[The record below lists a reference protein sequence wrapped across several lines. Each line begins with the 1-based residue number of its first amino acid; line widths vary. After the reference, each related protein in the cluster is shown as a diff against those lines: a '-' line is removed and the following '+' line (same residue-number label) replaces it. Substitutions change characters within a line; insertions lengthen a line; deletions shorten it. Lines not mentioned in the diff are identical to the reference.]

1 MNQTIPQM
9 VFERIE
15 RYDQRTVMRRKIG
28 DTYQDIS
35 WNEFGQTIRGFAASL
50 IALGL
55 EPEQQAAILA
65 PNCPEW
71 ACADL
76 AIMTVGGRTVPIYHT
91 EGLKTISHILADAE
105 CQLLF
110 THSKLLAEE
119 IFSARE
125 SCPQLQKAILLEGS
139 SDHQDILS
147 LENFLALAQ
156 QLNDQQL
163 EQLLQTGKRN
173 ALATLVYTSGT
184 TGAPKGAMLSHENI
198 LCNVEACSERF
209 EISAEDQCLSFLPL
223 SHIFER
229 TAGYYLM
236 LYRGVVIAYAESIDT
251 VPANLAEIKP
261 TVVISVPRLYEKM
274 YNRVLERITTGPWL
288 KKQLFFLAIQVGRS
302 KVSREQKNLAPTFL
316 QTILLNLFE
325 KLVFSKIKE
334 RLGGRLRFFVS
345 GGAPLVKG
353 IAEFFLAAGI
363 PIYEG
368 YGLTESSPV
377 IAANYPGCHR
387 LGTVGPPLNNLQTKI
402 SDDGELLVKGP
413 SIFLGYWNNPEQ
425 TAINLKDGWLH
436 TGDIGVI
443 DADGFLTI
451 TDRKKD
457 IIVTAGGK
465 NIAPQGL
472 ENELKAD
479 KYISSVMVYGDRRP
493 YLVALVVP
501 DFETLQKYA
510 VYKQID
516 FLDHCDLVNHPQI
529 LDLIRRRIDKVQVAL
544 PSYRQVKRFT
554 LLSRDFSGEKGEVTP
569 TLKVKRNIVG
579 KRFAQILEDLYRR
592 EGEAIHQ
599 TSFCIIDPETEVEKP
614 GNTN

>member
-1 MNQTIPQM
+1 MNRTIPQM
-9 VFERIE
+9 VFDRIE
-15 RYDQRTVMRRKIG
+15 FFDQQTVMRRKTSG
-28 DTYQDIS
+28 HYQDLS
-35 WNEFGQTIRGFAASL
+35 WQEFGQKIRTFSASL

-55 EPEQQAAILA
+55 QPEQQAALLA

-76 AIMTVGGRTVPIYHT
+76 AIMTVGGRSVPIYHT
-91 EGLKTISHILADAE
+91 EGLKTILHILADAE
-105 CQLLF
+105 CRLLF

-119 IFSARE
+119 ILAKRE
-125 SCPQLQKAILLEGS
+125 QCPLLEKAILLEGH
-139 SDHQDILS
+139 SDNQDILS
-147 LENFLALAQ
+147 LDNFLARSQ
-156 QLNDQQL
+156 QIDPQQVDK
-163 EQLLQTGKRN
+163 LLQAGKRM

-184 TGAPKGAMLSHENI
+184 TGEPKGVMLTHDNI
-198 LCNVEACSERF
+198 LCNVEAATQLF
-209 EISAEDQCLSFLPL
+209 EIGPHDQCLSFLPL

-229 TAGYYLM
+229 MAGYYLM
-236 LYRGVVIAYAESIDT
+236 LHRGVTIAYAESIDT

-274 YNRVLERITTGPWL
+274 YNRVLERVTTGPWL
-288 KKQLFFLAIQVGRS
+288 KKQLFFLAIRVGKS
-302 KVSREQKNLAPTFL
+302 KVAREQRGLSPTAL
-316 QTILLNLFE
+316 QTTLLDIFE
-325 KLVFSKIKE
+325 KLVFSKIKA
-334 RLGGRLRFFVS
+334 RLGGQLRFFIS

-377 IAANYPGCHR
+377 IAANYPGRHR
-387 LGTVGPPLNNLQTKI
+387 LGTVGPPLSNIQYQI
-402 SDDGELLVKGP
+402 AEDGELLVKGP
-413 SIFLGYWNNPEQ
+413 SVFSGYWKMPQ
-425 TAINLKDGWLH
+425 KTAENLKNGWLH
-436 TGDIGVI
+436 TGDIATF
-443 DADGFLTI
+443 DADGYLTI

-479 KYISSVMVYGDRRP
+479 KYISSIMIYGDNRP
-493 YLVALVVP
+493 YLTALVVP
-501 DFETLQKYA
+501 DFETLQTYA
-510 VYKQID
+510 AYKHID

-529 LDLIRRRIDKVQVAL
+529 LDLIRRRIDKIQTPL
-544 PSYRQVKRFT
+544 PSYQQVKRFT

-579 KRFAQILEDLYRR
+579 ERFAQSLEDLYSA
-592 EGEAIHQ
+592 EGETIHQ
-599 TSFCIIDPETEVEKP
+599 TSFCIIDSETGVEKR
-614 GNTN
+614 

>member
-1 MNQTIPQM
+1 MSQTIPQM
-9 VFERIE
+9 VFSRVERFN
-15 RYDQRTVMRRKIG
+15 QQTVMRRKISG
-28 DTYQDIS
+28 SYQDIS
-35 WNEFGQTIRGFAASL
+35 WNEFGQKISDFAASL
-50 IALGL
+50 IVLGL
-55 EPEQQAAILA
+55 KSEQQAAILA

-71 ACADL
+71 AYADL
-76 AIMTVGGRTVPIYHT
+76 AIMTAGGRTVPIYHT
-91 EGLKTISHILADAE
+91 EGLKTISHILADAQ
-105 CQLLF
+105 CQFLF
-110 THSKLLAEE
+110 THSKLLAEN
-119 IFSARE
+119 ILVTRE
-125 SCPQLQKAILLEGS
+125 QCPQLKKIILLEGFS
-139 SDHQDILS
+139 AHQDILS
-147 LENFLALAQ
+147 LKNYLTLAQ
-156 QLNDQQL
+156 QIDPQQV
-163 EQLLQTGKRN
+163 EQRLHAGKRN

-184 TGAPKGAMLSHENI
+184 TGEPKGVMLSHDNI
-198 LCNVEACSERF
+198 LCNVEACSELF
-209 EISAEDQCLSFLPL
+209 KISADDQCLSFLPL

-236 LYRGVVIAYAESIDT
+236 LHQGVIIAYAESIDT
-251 VPANLAEIKP
+251 VPANLAEVKP

-288 KKQLFFLAIQVGRS
+288 KKQLFFLAILIGRS
-302 KVSREQKNLAPTFL
+302 KVAREQRNLAPTIF
-316 QTILLNLFE
+316 QSVLLGVFE

-334 RLGGRLRFFVS
+334 RLGGKLRYFVS

-387 LGTVGPPLNNLQTKI
+387 IGSVGPPLSNLQTKI
-402 SDDGELLVKGP
+402 ADDGELLVKGP
-413 SIFLGYWNNPEQ
+413 SIFLGYWENPEQ

-443 DADGFLTI
+443 DTDGFLTI

-479 KYISSVMVYGDRRP
+479 KYISSVMVYGDHRP

-501 DFETLQKYA
+501 DFEILQKYA

-516 FLDHCDLVNHPQI
+516 FLDHYDLVNHPQI
-529 LDLIRRRIDKVQVAL
+529 LDLIRRRIDKVQAML
-544 PSYRQVKRFT
+544 PSYQKVKRFT
-554 LLSRDFSGEKGEVTP
+554 LLSRDFSDKKGEVTP
-569 TLKVKRNIVG
+569 TLKIKRNIVG
-579 KRFAQILEDLYRR
+579 KRFAQILEDLYRS
-592 EGEAIHQ
+592 EKENIHQ
-599 TSFCIIDPETEVEKP
+599 TSFCILDTETEVEKP
-614 GNTN
+614 YDTN